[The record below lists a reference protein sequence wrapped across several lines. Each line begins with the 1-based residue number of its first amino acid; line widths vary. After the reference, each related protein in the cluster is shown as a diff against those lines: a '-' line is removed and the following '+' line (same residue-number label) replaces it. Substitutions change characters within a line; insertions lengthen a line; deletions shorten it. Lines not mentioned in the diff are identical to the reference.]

1 MKIDNIIK
9 GVKRLFTPSIV
20 VTLYYLF
27 KYGAKVS
34 PRAEVDISKN
44 LQFGKDCV
52 VSSFTKIKANDG
64 PLKMGDRS
72 GIANGCFIASGAGGI
87 TIGKN
92 FICGPN
98 VNIVAVNYSYAQKDV
113 HLEDTEKTSK
123 GIKIGDNVWIGSG
136 CTITDGTEIGD
147 NTIIVANSLVNRRY
161 KNDVMLQGNPAKVI
175 LKR

>member
-1 MKIDNIIK
+1 MKTENVIK
-9 GVKRLFTPSIV
+9 GVKRTLTPSFV
-20 VTLYYLF
+20 VTLYYLY

-34 PRAEVDISKN
+34 PRAEVDVSSN
-44 LQFGKDCV
+44 LKFGKDCV

-64 PLKMGDRS
+64 PLEMGDRS
-72 GIANGCFIASGAGGI
+72 GIANCCFIASGEGGI
-87 TIGKN
+87 SIGKN

-113 HLEDTEKTSK
+113 HLEDVEKTSK

-136 CTITDGTEIGD
+136 CTITDGAEIGD
-147 NTIIVANSLVNRRY
+147 NTIVVANSLVNRRY
-161 KNDVMLQGNPAKVI
+161 KNDVMLQGSPAKVI